1 MAQTENGVGIS
12 FKLPDG
18 TMVWARRDEW
28 AILKDDIKVIVG
40 EERLAEVQEA
50 LRGARTPR
58 PTISVSSP
66 VAKQEEVLTPEQA
79 AEELGGGSLAPSPY
93 QTCPRCGSLKNKL
106 VPAGV
111 SSKTGKPYKA
121 FHACPSPGCPGR

>member
-28 AILKDDIKVIVG
+28 AELKNDIKVIVG
-40 EERLAEVQEA
+40 EERLAQVQEQ
-50 LRGARTPR
+50 LRGAGQQPR
-58 PTISVSSP
+58 ATGMSAASSQP
-66 VAKQEEVLTPEQA
+66 ITPEQA
-79 AEELGGGSLAPSPY
+79 ATELGEDPGNVQQAFV
-93 QTCPRCGSLKNKL
+93 QCPACGSLKNKL

-111 SSKTGKPYKA
+111 SSKTGKAYKA
-121 FHACPSPGCPGR
+121 FYACPTRGCPGR